1 VDKLSS
7 VTPRYDILTT
17 EEEIMNE
24 TKQHALAGQETYD
37 PNRLL
42 DSVRDKMKLKNDAA
56 LSRAL
61 EVAPPVISKIRHRR
75 LPVGASL
82 LIRMH
87 EVSDLSIRELR
98 DLMGDRRAKYRASDT
113 VGKPKSSENGQTTI
127 TEAST

>member
-1 VDKLSS
+1 M
-7 VTPRYDILTT
+7 
-17 EEEIMNE
+17 EEHD
-24 TKQHALAGQETYD
+24 HALTGQETYD
-37 PNRLL
+37 PDRLL
-42 DSVRDKMKLKNDAA
+42 NTLIEKMRLKNDAA

-98 DLMGDRRAKYRASDT
+98 ELMGDRRTKYRLSN
-113 VGKPKSSENGQTTI
+113 VQGKPKPVEGGANTNR
-127 TEAST
+127 AV

>member
-1 VDKLSS
+1 M
-7 VTPRYDILTT
+7 T
-17 EEEIMNE
+17 EHAQL
-24 TKQHALAGQETYD
+24 KQESYD

-42 DSVRDKMKLKNDAA
+42 DSLIDRLKLKNDAA

-98 DLMGDRRAKYRASDT
+98 EMMGDRRTKYRLSDAQ
-113 VGKPKSSENGQTTI
+113 GKPKSSLEQ
-127 TEAST
+127 